1 MKVTIEHHGI
11 TASGRTMKEAKQEA
25 VNRLAAALRA
35 PFTPK
40 LITVADYEA
49 KLLVYRT
56 GIESFSY
63 TIMTP
68 TTGRINES
76 SCYSSFEDAE
86 KSGRNHAAQWVNSE
100 EKAEDHGLQW
110 LTDSY
115 QRLDHIQYV
124 AWQNEYARLK
134 EEHRDWCDMT
144 IRANINEAEETK
156 RLRQHFNI
164 V

>member
-11 TASGRTMKEAKQEA
+11 TATGRTVKEAKQEA

-40 LITVADYEA
+40 MISVPDYEA

-63 TIMTP
+63 TILTP
-68 TTGRINES
+68 TTVRINES
-76 SCYSSFEDAE
+76 SSYSSFEDAE
-86 KSGRNHAAQWVNSE
+86 TAGRNHAAQWVNSE

-110 LTDSY
+110 LTDRY
-115 QRLDHIQYV
+115 RRIDHLGYV

-134 EEHRDWCDMT
+134 RENPKWDDNTIRNNINTAEEH
-144 IRANINEAEETK
+144 A
-156 RLRQHFNI
+156 RLKKHFG
-164 V
+164 VV